1 MSRAAV
7 EPAGRGDL
15 HLAIKLTR
23 NPGDL
28 LIPSIEDVLAS
39 DPLPAAALAALVFP
53 GVLKSTLSIAA
64 LSAVK
69 SEGASGS
76 TPFTFTV
83 TRAGNLD
90 QVATVSWHVPG
101 GGIGASPSDFAG
113 AVLPSGVVS
122 FAVGQTTQIITILV
136 TGDTAIESD
145 ETFQVILSAP
155 SANAVV
161 LQASASGTI
170 INDDS
175 LAHLAITA
183 TDAHHAEGDSGST
196 PFTFTITRSGDLGRT
211 EQANWK
217 VASGGIGTSPSDFAG
232 AIAPSGSVT
241 FAPGETS
248 KLITIWVAGDL
259 SIEGDEMFQVILT
272 SASPT
277 ANVIQGG
284 SAAGV
289 IVNDDEVAQLA
300 IAATDA
306 HHAEGD
312 SGSTPFTF
320 TITRSGDLKRTEQA
334 NWKVASGGIGTS
346 PSDFAGAVVPSGS
359 VTFAPGETSKVIT
372 ILVAGD
378 KLIESDEMF
387 QVILTSASPTAVV
400 IQGGSAAGVIVN
412 DDDYSHLAITATDAH
427 HAEGDAGSSP
437 FTFTVTR
444 TGDLDRTDTATWQVL
459 GGAPDATGSDFVG
472 GALPSGTISF
482 APGETSKV
490 ISLLVA
496 GDKLIEPD
504 EKFGVKISAAS
515 PSIIVSQSTAIGTII
530 NDDDYS
536 HLAITATDAHH
547 AEGDAGSSP
556 FTFTVTRT
564 GDLDRTDTATWQV
577 LGGAPDATG
586 SDFVGGALPSGTIS
600 FAPGETSKVIS
611 LLVAGD
617 KLIEPDEK
625 FGVKISAASPS
636 IIVSQSTAIGT
647 IINDDDYSHLAITAT
662 DAHHAEGDAGSS
674 PFTFTVTRTGDLDRT
689 DTATW
694 QVLGGAPDAT
704 GSDFVGGV
712 LPSGTI
718 SFAPGE
724 TSKVITIL
732 VAGDFK
738 IEGDEKFGVKISA
751 SSSSVIVTQSTA
763 IGTIVNDDTPS
774 YLAIAS
780 TSAHKA
786 EGDSGSTP
794 FTFTVTRTGDLDRTD
809 TAAWKVLGGAPGAT
823 AGDFA
828 GGVLPS
834 GVVSFAPGE
843 TSQVITV
850 LVAGDTKFEQD
861 EGFGVLL
868 SAPSTGVVISVSTAV
883 GAILNDD
890 VATYVGFDAGVVLS
904 KKEGTGGATP
914 FSFTVH
920 RSGGL
925 GGTDTVD
932 WAVGNAPPHSVNGN
946 DFVGGVLPSGTVSFA
961 PGETAK
967 VITVLVVGDFAIE
980 TDENFAVSLSN
991 PSPGV
996 NLTSSLASGIVLND
1010 DAKSQ
1015 IGFTPGQILE
1025 KPEGTGGTTPFTFT
1039 LQRTGDTDR
1048 TDSASWQV
1056 TIGSPNSANAADFAG
1071 GVLPSGTVTFAPG
1084 QTTQTLTV
1092 QIAADFIVETTE
1104 TFGVLL
1110 SNPSVS
1116 VDLVFVSAF
1125 GLIDNDDIQT
1135 NVYFT
1140 QGIVTQ
1146 AEGSGGT
1153 TPFLFTVN
1161 RSGDNNRTDTV
1172 DWAMSNGG
1180 QNAAD
1185 AADFKGGA
1193 LPSGTVTFLPG
1204 QTTQTIA
1211 IDVNGDYAVEPD
1223 ENFTLLLSNPSP
1235 GVQLSF
1241 IVASGVIVND
1251 DVQTQIYFT
1260 QGIVT
1265 HNEGNAGTTPYT
1277 FTVNRSGDNHRTD
1290 TVDWTMS
1297 NGGQNAADAADF
1309 PGGVFPSGTV
1319 TFQPGQTTQTITV
1332 DVAGDIFQEQDEN
1345 FTLLLSNPSAG
1356 VSLYF
1361 IVASGI
1367 ILNDD
1372 AQTSIQ
1378 FTYPQPVLAEGNSG
1392 ATPFTFNLARHGDI
1406 DRTDTADWHVA
1417 AGDPNNPTDASAQ
1430 DFVGGVLP
1438 SGTVTFAPGQTTQA
1452 ITVQVAGDTG
1462 IEQDENF
1469 FVTLTNPSV
1478 GVQLELFSSFGT
1490 ILNDDKPSV
1499 LAITATDA
1507 QKPEG
1512 DAGPTPFT
1520 FTVSRTGDLAGASA
1534 ASWQVTSGGLNSADA
1549 ADFVGGVLPTG
1560 IVYFAPG
1567 QASQTIT
1574 VAVNGDIAVEQ
1585 DESFLVNI
1593 FAPSVGTT
1601 ISQFLAPGV
1610 ILNDDRPATISIAAL
1625 RARQPE
1631 GDAGSTPFTFTVSR
1645 TGETGTAVS
1654 VDWSVA
1660 GAAVNGADGGDF
1672 TGGALPG
1679 GTIKFASGQVSQV
1692 LTVDVSGDLVAE
1704 ADEGFTVTLSQ
1715 PSDGAAI
1722 GAGTAAALILNDD
1735 QGRIAPS
1742 ALTLGLDDAAPSFL
1756 AATSIRAPDAILL
1769 TAPWPG
1775 DADIAPAFAPPA
1787 VIASSPGGPPPA
1799 AGPGSGLAIAAVED
1813 PMAILAGGARA
1824 LM

>member
-1 MSRAAV
+1 MGRAG
-7 EPAGRGDL
+7 AGDSSGCGLPLPQHGNVLRGHRACQAGDAY
-15 HLAIKLTR
+15 LAIKLTR
-23 NPGDL
+23 TPGGL
-28 LIPSIEDVLAS
+28 LIPAIEDVLAAEL
-39 DPLPAAALAALVFP
+39 LPNLAQAALVVQGP
-53 GVLKSTLSIAA
+53 PKATLSIAA

-69 SEGASGS
+69 AEGASGA
-76 TPFTFTV
+76 TPFTFIV

-90 QVATVSWHVPG
+90 QVATASWHVPG

-113 AVLPSGVVS
+113 AVLPSGTVS
-122 FAVGQTTQIITILV
+122 FAIGQTTQIITVLV
-136 TGDTAIESD
+136 AGDTLIESD
-145 ETFQVILSAP
+145 ETFQIILSSP
-155 SANAVV
+155 SANTVV
-161 LQASASGTI
+161 LQASAAGTI
-170 INDDS
+170 LNDDS

-217 VASGGIGTSPSDFAG
+217 VASGGIGTSPSDFLG
-232 AIAPSGSVT
+232 AVVPSGSVT

-259 SIEGDEMFQVILT
+259 SIESDEMFQVILT

-277 ANVIQGG
+277 AIVIQGG

-289 IVNDDEVAQLA
+289 IVNDDDFAQLA

-346 PSDFAGAVVPSGS
+346 PSDFVGAVVPSGS

-412 DDDYSHLAITATDAH
+412 DDDYSHLTIAATGAH
-427 HAEGDAGSSP
+427 HAEGDTGSSP

-459 GGAPDATGSDFVG
+459 GGAPDAT
-472 GALPSGTISF
+472 A
-482 APGETSKV
+482 
-490 ISLLVA
+490 
-496 GDKLIEPD
+496 
-504 EKFGVKISAAS
+504 
-515 PSIIVSQSTAIGTII
+515 
-530 NDDDYS
+530 
-536 HLAITATDAHH
+536 
-547 AEGDAGSSP
+547 
-556 FTFTVTRT
+556 
-564 GDLDRTDTATWQV
+564 
-577 LGGAPDATG
+577 
-586 SDFVGGALPSGTIS
+586 
-600 FAPGETSKVIS
+600 
-611 LLVAGD
+611 
-617 KLIEPDEK
+617 
-625 FGVKISAASPS
+625 
-636 IIVSQSTAIGT
+636 
-647 IINDDDYSHLAITAT
+647 
-662 DAHHAEGDAGSS
+662 
-674 PFTFTVTRTGDLDRT
+674 
-689 DTATW
+689 
-694 QVLGGAPDAT
+694 
-704 GSDFVGGV
+704 SDFVGGV
-712 LPSGTI
+712 LPSGAI

-738 IEGDEKFGVKISA
+738 IEGDKTFGVKISA
-751 SSSSVIVTQSTA
+751 ASSSVIVTQSIA

-823 AGDFA
+823 ASDFA

-868 SAPSTGVVISVSTAV
+868 SAPSTGVVISVSTAA

-925 GGTDTVD
+925 GGTDTVN

-961 PGETAK
+961 PGETAQ
-967 VITVLVVGDFAIE
+967 VITVFVVGDFAIE
-980 TDENFAVSLSN
+980 SDENFAVSLSN

-996 NLTSSLASGIVLND
+996 NLTFGLASGIVLND

-1015 IGFTPGQILE
+1015 IGFTPGQIVE

-1039 LQRTGDTDR
+1039 LHRTGDTSR
-1048 TDSASWQV
+1048 TDSAAWQV

-1071 GVLPSGTVTFAPG
+1071 GVLPSGTVSFAPG

-1104 TFGVLL
+1104 SFGVLL

-1116 VDLVFVSAF
+1116 VDLVFLSAF
-1125 GLIDNDDIQT
+1125 GLIDNDDVQT
-1135 NVYFT
+1135 NVWFT

-1161 RSGDNNRTDTV
+1161 RSGDSNRTDTV

-1185 AADFKGGA
+1185 AADFKGGI
-1193 LPSGTVTFLPG
+1193 LPSGIVTFLPG

-1223 ENFTLLLSNPSP
+1223 ENFTLLLSNPSL

-1309 PGGVFPSGTV
+1309 PGGAFPSGTV
-1319 TFQPGQTTQTITV
+1319 TFLPGQTTQTITV

-1356 VSLYF
+1356 VNLYF

-1372 AQTSIQ
+1372 AQTTIQ
-1378 FTYPQPVLAEGNSG
+1378 LSYPQPVLAEGNSG

-1417 AGDPNNPTDASAQ
+1417 AGDPNNPTDANAQ
-1430 DFVGGVLP
+1430 DFAGGVLP
-1438 SGTVTFAPGQTTQA
+1438 SGTVTFAPGQTTQT

-1469 FVTLTNPSV
+1469 FVTLTNPSA

-1490 ILNDDKPSV
+1490 ILNDDTPAV

-1507 QKPEG
+1507 QKSEG

-1549 ADFVGGVLPTG
+1549 ADFVGGVLPAG
-1560 IVYFAPG
+1560 IVYFASG

-1631 GDAGSTPFTFTVSR
+1631 GDAGSTPFTFTISR

-1660 GAAVNGADGGDF
+1660 GDAVNGADAADF

-1756 AATSIRAPDAILL
+1756 AATGIRAPDAILL

-1775 DADIAPAFAPPA
+1775 DADLAPAFAPPA

-1799 AGPGSGLAIAAVED
+1799 AGPGSGLAIAVVED